1 MRVCKAYRTI
11 SYEASCVLANVLPLP
26 NKVIELASL
35 REVKSKGLL
44 EVDGD
49 RIPIQRS
56 VLNERHPAQCIQGF
70 VDFNQQDD
78 TTGLRIFTDG
88 SKSEDGVGSAYVVY
102 EQSIE
107 VHHRIFSLPYYCSVF
122 QAELLALKMALEYL
136 TTSLSPHAR
145 IYSDSLSSLMAIQ
158 CRDSGTPLVIEIQNQ
173 LLQLREFGVN
183 VKLSW
188 VKAHIG
194 IIGNERADELAKSCW
209 TAEAEPVEL
218 KAPISFAKRHIRM
231 NQRAEW
237 NTNWMAA
244 TNGSWAR
251 QIFPTI
257 EHRRRAGP
265 FRLDFVLT
273 QFLSGHGKFGSY
285 LNRFKIR
292 RDP

>member
-11 SYEASCVLANVLPLP
+11 SYEASCVLSNVLPLP

-107 VHHRIFSLPYYCSVF
+107 VHHPAILLLSFSS
-122 QAELLALKMALEYL
+122 
-136 TTSLSPHAR
+136 
-145 IYSDSLSSLMAIQ
+145 
-158 CRDSGTPLVIEIQNQ
+158 
-173 LLQLREFGVN
+173 
-183 VKLSW
+183 
-188 VKAHIG
+188 
-194 IIGNERADELAKSCW
+194 
-209 TAEAEPVEL
+209 
-218 KAPISFAKRHIRM
+218 
-231 NQRAEW
+231 
-237 NTNWMAA
+237 
-244 TNGSWAR
+244 
-251 QIFPTI
+251 
-257 EHRRRAGP
+257 
-265 FRLDFVLT
+265 
-273 QFLSGHGKFGSY
+273 
-285 LNRFKIR
+285 
-292 RDP
+292 